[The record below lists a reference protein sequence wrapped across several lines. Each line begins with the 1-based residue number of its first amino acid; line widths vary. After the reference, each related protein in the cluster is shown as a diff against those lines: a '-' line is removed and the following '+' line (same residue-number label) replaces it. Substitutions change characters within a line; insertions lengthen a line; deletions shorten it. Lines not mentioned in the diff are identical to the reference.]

1 MDAILAG
8 ANGKPCTMTIK
19 NFREHAANER
29 TFLAWMRT
37 AIAIMAFGFLV
48 ERFDLFLETVAPSL
62 SGRVL
67 SPLGHKFGNVAGLAL
82 IAAGT
87 IMVVLAVIRFIGNA
101 KAIDSDE
108 QVSTAGS
115 KLDLALASLLILLG
129 VSMFLYLSRAFMPA
143 V

>member
-1 MDAILAG
+1 MAHVPPVELEEV
-8 ANGKPCTMTIK
+8 MIK
-19 NFREHAANER
+19 NFSDHAANER
-29 TFLAWMRT
+29 TFLAWIRT

-62 SGRVL
+62 SGRIL
-67 SPLGHKFGNVAGLAL
+67 SPLGHRFGNIAGLAL

-87 IMVVLAVIRFIGNA
+87 TMVALAMARFIKIA

-108 QVSTAGS
+108 VTMGAGS
-115 KLDLALASLLILLG
+115 KLDIILASLLILLG
-129 VSMFLYLSRAFMPA
+129 VSMFLYLSHAL

>member
-1 MDAILAG
+1 
-8 ANGKPCTMTIK
+8 MTIK

-29 TFLAWMRT
+29 TFLAWMRA

-67 SPLGHKFGNVAGLAL
+67 SPFGHKFGNVAGLVL
-82 IAAGT
+82 IAVGT
-87 IMVVLAVIRFIGNA
+87 GLVLLAMIRFIRNA
-101 KAIDSDE
+101 RAIDSE
-108 QVSTAGS
+108 EEAKLTGS

-129 VSMFLYLSRAFMPA
+129 VSMFLYLSEAFMPA

>member
-1 MDAILAG
+1 
-8 ANGKPCTMTIK
+8 MTIK

-48 ERFDLFLETVAPSL
+48 ERFDLFLETIAPSL

-67 SPLGHKFGNVAGLAL
+67 SPLGHKFGNVAGLVL

-87 IMVVLAVIRFIGNA
+87 GLVLLAMIRFIRNA
-101 KAIDSDE
+101 RAIDSE
-108 QVSTAGS
+108 EEAKLTGS

-129 VSMFLYLSRAFMPA
+129 VSMFLYLSDAFIPA

>member
-1 MDAILAG
+1 MDA
-8 ANGKPCTMTIK
+8 MTIK

-29 TFLAWMRT
+29 TFLAWIRT

-62 SGRVL
+62 SGRIL
-67 SPLGHKFGNVAGLAL
+67 SPLGHRFGNIAGLAL

-87 IMVVLAVIRFIGNA
+87 TMVALAMARFIKIA

-108 QVSTAGS
+108 VTMGAGS
-115 KLDLALASLLILLG
+115 KLDIILASLLILLG
-129 VSMFLYLSRAFMPA
+129 VSMFLYLSHALVPA
-143 V
+143 T

>member
-1 MDAILAG
+1 
-8 ANGKPCTMTIK
+8 MTIK

-82 IAAGT
+82 IAVGT
-87 IMVVLAVIRFIGNA
+87 VMVLLAMIRFIRNA
-101 KAIDSDE
+101 KAIDSVE
-108 QVSTAGS
+108 QVSSAGS

-129 VSMFLYLSRAFMPA
+129 VSMFLYLSHAFMPA